1 MRAKSRRYWKGI
13 WLAAICMM
21 ICGVMFFSDAGD
33 AAAEELVTLQ
43 AEADFFNEACDY
55 ILNRINS
62 VRASCGY
69 SAWGFNSQY
78 QELAEQLATKV
89 LITGDVKSI
98 SEDTRGLDV
107 STSVI
112 LYFMPF
118 GSGVRHDTADYDSI
132 SAIVNADGMANTLI
146 DQPYRESIGLGI
158 IMNNS
163 DQYPT
168 CAAMVSVAGNNKPD
182 NAQIRDTG
190 IVNVSIPKSY
200 FALSNGRNDGPRFYW
215 VKSQLMSYVKLEVG
229 QSKKVEL
236 YNQYK
241 TAETTMT
248 LNTAQAVWTSSNPS
262 VAVVS
267 PDGTITGVK
276 DGKTTVQATLY
287 GQTVT
292 YDVIIGKAKQTSSD
306 TPSVKK
312 LKDLPKNYQG
322 PAVVGGKEVYVKNG
336 KKVTGNVKLDGAT
349 YYYKNGVRFT
359 GTEGQYYYKDGRKY
373 TGWLRKSG
381 KKYYYVKG
389 KPVRNKFKTIKNKKY
404 YFNKN
409 GVMQKGQVKVKGK
422 YYYFNKSGVMQKNKW
437 IKIKNYEYYFNKKGV
452 RTKKRAA
459 GAA

>member
-1 MRAKSRRYWKGI
+1 
-13 WLAAICMM
+13 
-21 ICGVMFFSDAGD
+21 
-33 AAAEELVTLQ
+33 
-43 AEADFFNEACDY
+43 
-55 ILNRINS
+55 
-62 VRASCGY
+62 
-69 SAWGFNSQY
+69 
-78 QELAEQLATKV
+78 
-89 LITGDVKSI
+89 
-98 SEDTRGLDV
+98 
-107 STSVI
+107 
-112 LYFMPF
+112 
-118 GSGVRHDTADYDSI
+118 
-132 SAIVNADGMANTLI
+132 
-146 DQPYRESIGLGI
+146 
-158 IMNNS
+158 
-163 DQYPT
+163 
-168 CAAMVSVAGNNKPD
+168 
-182 NAQIRDTG
+182 
-190 IVNVSIPKSY
+190 
-200 FALSNGRNDGPRFYW
+200 
-215 VKSQLMSYVKLEVG
+215 
-229 QSKKVEL
+229 
-236 YNQYK
+236 
-241 TAETTMT
+241 MT